1 MVWFQCEDCGEN
13 LKKPKLP
20 NHFRICS
27 AFKLSCIDCGKV
39 FDQHSVQSH
48 TQCISEAEK
57 YGPKDQ
63 GKASHITQPKPNKGK
78 QQPEVDVNVGLSSH
92 PPWFCSLCNTN
103 TTSKQTLLLHADGKK
118 HRAKARAFHAAQN
131 QTKQTEEP
139 NPKENGVSSD
149 TQKVESVEANGSE
162 KPDVLQQKGP
172 ISKVTDMMAT
182 EGEKERLSKRKRDSA
197 LAYAGHIEGVGGTNG
212 TVIQAAD
219 EEDSQCRRKKRK
231 HKNGIKFCEDKTDQL
246 DHKEETP
253 NHKIK
258 WKKLVKSTLK
268 TKPDRTMKIKKLQKL
283 VIKELQDSGVTGDNA
298 QLQEMLMDK
307 IKSSSQF
314 VIDDKRIRLVER
326 TEQS

>member
-39 FDQHSVQSH
+39 FDQQSVQSH
-48 TQCISEAEK
+48 TQCISETEK

-63 GKASHITQPKPNKGK
+63 GKASHVAKSNSNKPN
-78 QQPEVDVNVGLSSH
+78 QHPEVDINVGLSSH

-131 QTKQTEEP
+131 QTKQTED
-139 NPKENGVSSD
+139 GVSCD

-162 KPDVLQQKGP
+162 KLDVLTQKDPAP
-172 ISKVTDMMAT
+172 IATDMMVV
-182 EGEKERLSKRKRDSA
+182 EGEKESLSKRKRNNTASNIGKTKIIA
-197 LAYAGHIEGVGGTNG
+197 ETNG
-212 TVIQAAD
+212 TGMQAEHD
-219 EEDSQCRRKKRK
+219 EEAHYQRKKNK
-231 HKNGIKFCEDKTDQL
+231 HTEGIAFCENNMEHL
-246 DHKEETP
+246 DHKEKAS

-268 TKPDRTMKIKKLQKL
+268 MNPDGRMKIKKLQKL
-283 VIKELQDSGVTGDNA
+283 VIKALQDSGVIEDKA
-298 QLQEMLMDK
+298 HLQEMLMDK
-307 IKSSSQF
+307 IKSSSRFKFFEKEVMVVQF
-314 VIDDKRIRLVER
+314 
-326 TEQS
+326 